1 MLILYSVQ
9 KMIFS
14 KLEHTTS
21 NAVSK
26 NVNAARDHKSYK
38 WSSTYLKR
46 KIYTP
51 PVRCRYSTWQG
62 ENSYQIL
69 E

>member
-1 MLILYSVQ
+1 MLLVKPFLKATKHI
-9 KMIFS
+9 
-14 KLEHTTS
+14 

-26 NVNAARDHKSYK
+26 HVNAARDHKSYE

-51 PVRCRYSTWQG
+51 PVCRRYSTWQG

>member
-1 MLILYSVQ
+1 MLLVKQFLKATKHI
-9 KMIFS
+9 
-14 KLEHTTS
+14 

-26 NVNAARDHKSYK
+26 HVNAAQDHKSYE

-51 PVRCRYSTWQG
+51 PVRCHYSTWQG